1 MIYQLNETGRY
12 IKTQQILM
20 LERRIFKPNHS
31 SLDHHKNEHKEFKFK
46 CSRCGESFP
55 SARRLKVHKVTHHRI
70 ATFCCVF

>member
-1 MIYQLNETGRY
+1 MIYQLNETGKY

-20 LERRIFKPNHS
+20 LGRRILKPNHS

-55 SARRLKVHKVTHHRI
+55 FASRLKGHKVTHHRL